1 MAKSIS
7 TKVSAC
13 TFTEVI
19 PYRQYTNR
27 EGGWRDGMVTG
38 NGHTGVVCSGSPY
51 AEALIYQNIEF
62 IMPSP
67 EPRETPEEVAD
78 QLHEA
83 RQAVINFDDTWDV
96 HSRKRTFLY
105 CFHPGHQLRLQMP
118 EHELLDYV
126 RQTNYATGEVSVRY
140 RDGNGIWIRK
150 TFTSREDDVT
160 ITSITSSDKGAKVN
174 AVISIDDLASMPK
187 FGQDHET
194 KLQYK
199 KLVADDCS
207 YIALVAHYP
216 EFEGSELAEGGYAGV
231 SWIVAVGGVKEKA
244 LLDDAGRDRTN
255 VGRDKNPAV
264 VINNA
269 DAVYIITTTARTHHM
284 GKLADFAQ
292 QERYALV
299 DRLAARLK
307 AVEGKYTDKNG
318 NFSYDL
324 ALAPHVEKHAALF
337 NAVSFALEPIGL
349 ADTDL
354 DVDGGADSGEG
365 DVSADFLFN
374 ETLLSMQKQSP
385 ELLAPLVKR
394 MYNQGRY
401 VQICCGGYSAPRL
414 CGLWTG
420 EWNPGWRG
428 AYTMDANVNLQVAG
442 MNTGHVGDAAVGYI
456 YFVLRQIEDWKKN
469 AAMVYG
475 MQNALLVPVN
485 TDGDRAPM
493 VEYDQHYPFQYWNAG
508 ASWMLLPIFEF
519 WQCFGNRPIPVKEP
533 IRHIYQQNYL
543 DLERDILL
551 PLLTMQAN
559 FWEQLCTPE
568 YYVDRE
574 GNACYQPGKQE
585 LLPGE
590 KCLIIPSYSPENRPK
605 GYKSSITANATMD
618 ISAARDGL
626 KMAIAVA
633 KAVAVEGYEQAVAKW
648 EDLLSKLPD
657 YQYDHTGALRE
668 WAVKQYEE
676 NNAHRHIS
684 HLYCAWPGYET
695 QHDPDLAEACRTAI
709 ENRNR
714 ENAGKDDTASHGW
727 VHRALV
733 AARLKNGEV
742 AYGMLHKLLSSDICF
757 NSLMTDHNTDR
768 CRGVYCTDTALGIV
782 GVINEMLVFSN
793 TGEIELLPALPRRW
807 ARGSVKGLMARTN
820 AEITLLEWDLEAG
833 WIRARIRS
841 DRAQAIRIACGVG
854 CTGTDSFGGSF
865 VTSRGERYA
874 INEAVCFEQG
884 EEIEV
889 RFQL

>member
-1 MAKSIS
+1 MANNSS

-19 PYRQYTNR
+19 PYRQYKNT

-51 AEALIYQNIEF
+51 SETLIYQNIEF

-67 EPRETPEEVAD
+67 EPRETPQEVAGE
-78 QLHEA
+78 LHEA

-96 HSRKRTFLY
+96 HGRRRTFLY
-105 CFHPGHQLRLQMP
+105 CFHPGHQLRLQMR
-118 EHELLDYV
+118 ENELSGHV
-126 RQTNYATGEVSVRY
+126 RQTDYETGEVSVKY
-140 RDGNGIWIRK
+140 HDADGTWIRK

-160 ITSITSSDKGAKVN
+160 ITSIASSDKGAKINVT
-174 AVISIDDLASMPK
+174 ISIDDLASMPK
-187 FGQDHET
+187 FGQGHEVD
-194 KLQYK
+194 LQYK
-199 KLVADDCS
+199 KLVADDGS
-207 YIALVAHYP
+207 YIALAAHYP
-216 EFEGSELAEGGYAGV
+216 EFAGSELAEGGFAGV
-231 SWIVAVGGVKEKA
+231 SRIVAIGGAKEKA
-244 LLDDAGRDRTN
+244 LLDDAGRDPAN
-255 VGRDKNPAV
+255 VGREKHPAV
-264 VINNA
+264 VVRDA
-269 DAVYIITTTARTHHM
+269 DAVFIITATARTHHM
-284 GKLADFAQ
+284 GRLADFAQ

-299 DRLAARLK
+299 DQLAASLK
-307 AVEGKYTDKNG
+307 EVEGKYTDQNG

-324 ALAPHVEKHAALF
+324 ALASHVRKHAPLF
-337 NAVSFALEPIGL
+337 NAVSFALESLEPGNDEGTEEGGL
-349 ADTDL
+349 C
-354 DVDGGADSGEG
+354 S
-365 DVSADFLFN
+365 
-374 ETLLSMQKQSP
+374 ETLLSRQKESP
-385 ELLAPLVKR
+385 ELLAPLVER

-442 MNTGHVGDAAVGYI
+442 MNTGHVEDAAVGYI
-456 YFVLRQIEDWKKN
+456 YFILRQIEDWKKN

-475 MQNALLVPVN
+475 MQDALLVPVN

-519 WQCFGNRPIPVKEP
+519 WQCFGNRPIPVAEP
-533 IRHIYQQNYL
+533 IRHLYKQDCL

-568 YYVDRE
+568 YYVDQD
-574 GNACYQPGKQE
+574 GNACFQKGKQQ

-590 KCLIIPSYSPENRPK
+590 KYLIIPSYSPENRPK
-605 GYKSSITANATMD
+605 GYNSAITANATMD

-626 KMAIAVA
+626 QMAIAIE
-633 KAVAVEGYEQAVAKW
+633 KAVAREGYEEAVAKW

-657 YQYDHTGALRE
+657 YQYDHTGALKE
-668 WAVKQYEE
+668 WAVRQYEE

-684 HLYCAWPGYET
+684 HMYCAWPGYET
-695 QHDPDLAEACRTAI
+695 QHDPELAEACRTAI

-733 AARLKNGEV
+733 AARLKDGE
-742 AYGMLHKLLSSDICF
+742 AACAMLHKLLASDICF

-768 CRGVYCTDTALGIV
+768 GRGVYCTDTALGIV
-782 GVINEMLVFSN
+782 GVINEMLAYSN
-793 TGEIELLPALPRRW
+793 TGEIELLPALPRQW
-807 ARGSVKGLMARTN
+807 ARGSVRGLMARTN

-841 DRAQAIRIACGVG
+841 ERKQVIRISQGIGGVG
-854 CTGTDSFGGSF
+854 ADRFMGGF
-865 VTSRGERYA
+865 VTTKGERYA
-874 INEAVCFEQG
+874 NNGAVCFEQG
-884 EEIEV
+884 EETEI
-889 RFQL
+889 RFQLRQGIG